1 MQQFTEFAARD
12 PPVLVWK
19 GGAQFAALFKFDA
32 ARFLANPNS
41 VLDVERQH
49 AIWQWVLARRRGMK
63 LKSLN
68 AWLKLGTYLRDHQ
81 SLPDADDLEPHL
93 NDIRARGRAAMAALV
108 ASDTIAPGLRHDSL
122 YWSRLNLTVSEAALL
137 RADTLDVAEPARR
150 TFETAWSNYLRSTF
164 EEGQFY

>member
-1 MQQFTEFAARD
+1 
-12 PPVLVWK
+12 
-19 GGAQFAALFKFDA
+19 
-32 ARFLANPNS
+32 
-41 VLDVERQH
+41 
-49 AIWQWVLARRRGMK
+49 MK

-108 ASDTIAPGLRHDSL
+108 ASDTIAPVLRHDSL

-137 RADTLDVAEPARR
+137 RADTLDVAEPARQ
-150 TFETAWSNYLRSTF
+150 TFESAWSNYLRSTF
-164 EEGQFY
+164 EKSHFY